1 MNYREILERFKERV
15 PQIRAIIFCD
25 HEGEAIEFVSEFDSY
40 HTQICGAAQSELML
54 SCKIACKQQA
64 AGDIA
69 SLELRT
75 ALGAISLWPIG
86 TQYYLAVMAKQPLPS
101 HHPAVREVRRTL
113 EADV

>member
-1 MNYREILERFKERV
+1 MNYRSILERFKEQV

-40 HTQICGAAQSELML
+40 HTQIFGAAQSELML
-54 SCKIACKQQA
+54 SCKSVCKEA
-64 AGDIA
+64 ATGDIA

-75 ALGAISLWPIG
+75 AFGTISLWPIG
-86 TQYYLAVMAKQPLPS
+86 KTYYLAVMAKQPLPA

-113 EADV
+113 EAEV